1 MILSLLI
8 LTMQDFLVSSI
19 NCFSELS
26 LNLIFEMRK
35 KLSEKFGN
43 VLHTKLL
50 IEIRYPSLDLRNV
63 LAFE

>member
-43 VLHTKLL
+43 VLHTKL